1 MSAEQPVLLITL
13 MSEKEHLRFT
23 SDSPE
28 DTLSI
33 ARALGAALRPGDVVA
48 LYGDLGAGKT
58 LFCKGVGEALGIPP
72 DRIVS
77 PTFTIVTE
85 HAGPVPL
92 AHIDV
97 YRLSGA
103 READEIGMRELL
115 SGDGVC
121 LVEWAEKIEELLPT
135 DCIRVK
141 FTISGDDRRE
151 IAIAAPDHP
160 RFDDFRARS
169 QRFQLR

>member
-1 MSAEQPVLLITL
+1 MATYPVCD
-13 MSEKEHLRFT
+13 KKNLRFT
-23 SDSPE
+23 STSPE
-28 DTLSI
+28 DTLAI

-72 DRIVS
+72 DRILS

-92 AHIDV
+92 THIDV
-97 YRLSGA
+97 YRLAGR

-121 LVEWAEKIEELLPT
+121 LVEWADKIEELLPT
-135 DCIRVK
+135 DCIQVK
-141 FTISGDDRRE
+141 FSFLGDDRRE
-151 IAIAAPDHP
+151 IAIAAPDFP
-160 RFDDFRARS
+160 EFEDFRARS
-169 QRFQLR
+169 IRFQPGR

>member
-1 MSAEQPVLLITL
+1 MSP
-13 MSEKEHLRFT
+13 SELHLR
-23 SDSPE
+23 SESLE
-28 DTLSI
+28 DTLAI
-33 ARALGAALRPGDVVA
+33 ARALGAGLRPGDVVA

-58 LFCKGVGEALGIPP
+58 LFCKGVGEALGISP

-92 AHIDV
+92 THIDV
-97 YRLSGA
+97 YRLAGA

-121 LVEWAEKIEELLPT
+121 LVEWAEKIREFLPT
-135 DCIRVK
+135 DCIQVT
-141 FTISGDDRRE
+141 FSISGDDRRE
-151 IAIAAPDHP
+151 IAVVAADRPA
-160 RFDDFRARS
+160 FDDFLARS
-169 QRFQLR
+169 IRFQPGR

>member
-1 MSAEQPVLLITL
+1 MQLL
-13 MSEKEHLRFT
+13 FT
-23 SDSPE
+23 SGSPS
-28 DTLSI
+28 DTVEI
-33 ARALGAALRPGDVVA
+33 GRALGAALRPGDVVA

-58 LFCKGVGEALGIPP
+58 LFCNGVGEALGIPP
-72 DRIVS
+72 DRILS

-92 AHIDV
+92 THIDV
-97 YRLSGA
+97 YRLAVA

-135 DCIRVK
+135 DCIQVR
-141 FTISGDDRRE
+141 FAFSGDDRRE
-151 IAIAAPDHP
+151 IAIAAPDLP
-160 RFDDFRARS
+160 GFGEFLARS
-169 QRFQLR
+169 IRFQRGG

>member
-1 MSAEQPVLLITL
+1 MCEKLHLQIT
-13 MSEKEHLRFT
+13 SN
-23 SDSPE
+23 SPD
-28 DTLSI
+28 DTLEI

-48 LYGDLGAGKT
+48 LTGDLGAGKT

-85 HAGPVPL
+85 HVGTVPL
-92 AHIDV
+92 THIDA

-121 LVEWAEKIEELLPT
+121 LVEWAEKIAELLPT
-135 DCIRVK
+135 DCIQVT

-151 IAIAAPDHP
+151 LAIAAPDLP
-160 RFDDFRARS
+160 RFQNLRERS
-169 QRFQLR
+169 QRFQSGG

>member
-1 MSAEQPVLLITL
+1 MSAIIFL
-13 MSEKEHLRFT
+13 SR
-23 SDSPE
+23 SPD
-28 DTLSI
+28 DTLAI

-48 LYGDLGAGKT
+48 LTGDLGAGKT
-58 LFCKGVGEALGIPP
+58 LFCKGVGEVLGIPP

-92 AHIDV
+92 THIDV
-97 YRLSGA
+97 YRLAGA

-121 LVEWAEKIEELLPT
+121 LVEWAEKIGELLPT
-135 DCIRVK
+135 DCIQVT
-141 FTISGDDRRE
+141 FTISGGDRRE
-151 IAIAAPDHP
+151 IAVASPDLP
-160 RFDDFRARS
+160 RFDDFRVRS
-169 QRFQLR
+169 QRFQPRG